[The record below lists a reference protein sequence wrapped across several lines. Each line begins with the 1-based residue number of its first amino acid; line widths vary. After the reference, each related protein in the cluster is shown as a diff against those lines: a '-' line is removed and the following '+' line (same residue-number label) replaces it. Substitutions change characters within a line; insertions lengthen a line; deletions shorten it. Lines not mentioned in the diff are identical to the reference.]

1 MIQPKD
7 LIAKFNQALS
17 EGWGYIWGT
26 AGEVWTEQKQRA
38 ATREKT
44 LQYGSAW
51 IGKRVADCSGL
62 FTWAFR
68 QLGGTMYHGSNTMYR
83 DYCTAKG
90 RLSGGKRVDGQP
102 LKRGTAVFTG
112 TEADHGHV
120 GLYVGYGTVIEA
132 AGTKAG
138 VVASNVSADKWTFW
152 GELKGVDYSGED
164 GAAGPASPEAGPAG
178 AGPVQPSAEV
188 SQTIAGS
195 AQPSAEARTAVSGS
209 EPAAASDTPV
219 TSSNTPTLRKGSK
232 GAYVTLLQKQLLDR
246 GYGLG
251 SWGADGDFGSATE
264 KAVRAFQGDQG
275 LAVDGIVG
283 PKTWAAL
290 GNPDQPAKRY
300 SVLIPGLSR
309 SSAEV
314 FLAAYPAA
322 TMTED

>member
-17 EGWGYIWGT
+17 EGWGYIWGA

-112 TEADHGHV
+112 TETDHGHV

-164 GAAGPASPEAGPAG
+164 GAAGPASPEAG
-178 AGPVQPSAEV
+178 
-188 SQTIAGS
+188 
-195 AQPSAEARTAVSGS
+195 
-209 EPAAASDTPV
+209 PV

>member
-164 GAAGPASPEAGPAG
+164 GAAAPASPEAG
-178 AGPVQPSAEV
+178 
-188 SQTIAGS
+188 
-195 AQPSAEARTAVSGS
+195 
-209 EPAAASDTPV
+209 PV

-246 GYGLG
+246 GYALG

>member
-164 GAAGPASPEAGPAG
+164 GAAGPASPEAGP
-178 AGPVQPSAEV
+178 
-188 SQTIAGS
+188 
-195 AQPSAEARTAVSGS
+195 
-209 EPAAASDTPV
+209 V

-246 GYGLG
+246 GYSLG

>member
-152 GELKGVDYSGED
+152 GELKGVDYSGEEGTD
-164 GAAGPASPEAGPAG
+164 GLASPEPGPAAAGPAQPTAAAG
-178 AGPVQPSAEV
+178 A
-188 SQTIAGS
+188 
-195 AQPSAEARTAVSGS
+195 AVSGS
-209 EPAAASDTPV
+209 VPAAASEAAPV

-300 SVLIPGLSR
+300 SVLIPGLTR

>member
-164 GAAGPASPEAGPAG
+164 GAAGPASPEAGP
-178 AGPVQPSAEV
+178 
-188 SQTIAGS
+188 
-195 AQPSAEARTAVSGS
+195 
-209 EPAAASDTPV
+209 V

>member
-164 GAAGPASPEAGPAG
+164 GASGPASPETG
-178 AGPVQPSAEV
+178 
-188 SQTIAGS
+188 
-195 AQPSAEARTAVSGS
+195 
-209 EPAAASDTPV
+209 PV